1 MTIQEIS
8 QSVKGKIG
16 DSNCV
21 LIISSLNGF
30 NYSNETQTQSLKDLC
45 RELKKN
51 ISFID
56 NPPNDGDYILL
67 VKVCKLLPKGN
78 RILNQEKFS
87 DLERQYE
94 VSFSAEY
101 QDNLL
106 TLFKI

>member
-16 DSNCV
+16 DNNCV

-30 NYSNETQTQSLKDLC
+30 NYSNETKTQSLKDLC

-56 NPPNDGDYILL
+56 NPPKDGDYILL

>member
-45 RELKKN
+45 RELKKLSL
-51 ISFID
+51 IHI
-56 NPPNDGDYILL
+56 
-67 VKVCKLLPKGN
+67 
-78 RILNQEKFS
+78 
-87 DLERQYE
+87 
-94 VSFSAEY
+94 
-101 QDNLL
+101 
-106 TLFKI
+106 